1 MLADIE
7 PVGVFILT
15 FAGTREF
22 TAPDS
27 STAAGARG
35 KWKQRD
41 GRHRLDAAVPSDS
54 YHGEGGKTR
63 PIAELQVKRRK
74 I

>member
-27 STAAGARG
+27 TAAENGSNAM
-35 KWKQRD
+35 
-41 GRHRLDAAVPSDS
+41 AAIV
-54 YHGEGGKTR
+54 
-63 PIAELQVKRRK
+63 
-74 I
+74 